1 MVEKRPDFKG
11 IYLDTNV
18 LLRGQR
24 WPIPS
29 IVLNNLL
36 KLSALCGI
44 SRYLPEP
51 VITEAEEHWL
61 RGVKDGIT
69 GLGTAQKS
77 FHRFIN
83 PLECKTTV
91 EHPSAEILLD
101 EYKQKVDVAIN
112 DYGIERVPYTTSTI
126 EEVFGS
132 ATKYLLPFAPK
143 AEGRGFQDAVILLSI
158 LDHLGPSS
166 SGTGLFVTED

>member
-83 PLECKTTV
+83 HSRASIRRDP
-91 EHPSAEILLD
+91 AGRI
-101 EYKQKVDVAIN
+101 Q
-112 DYGIERVPYTTSTI
+112 
-126 EEVFGS
+126 
-132 ATKYLLPFAPK
+132 TK
-143 AEGRGFQDAVILLSI
+143 S
-158 LDHLGPSS
+158 
-166 SGTGLFVTED
+166 